1 MQKKPKPVLFD
12 DLDLRHQ
19 CEQVLSYIIHF
30 KDNSIRKRP
39 TNLKDWPSWCWRDD
53 FRIRY
58 TQLFF
63 TNTRFYSFCEKMVS
77 LAQKKKTQVQVNLFQ
92 KYLFLHQLTHNMTKD
107 CPLNYQFST
116 WKFQAQN
123 TVRTCCVHKLFWMS
137 KQKNNLCTKHV
148 LRVFWAWNFH
158 VLNW

>member
-39 TNLKDWPSWCWRDD
+39 TNLTEWPSWCWRDD

-116 WKFQAQN
+116 WKYQAHN

-137 KQKNNLCTKHV
+137 KQ
-148 LRVFWAWNFH
+148 
-158 VLNW
+158 